1 MDVPKQHVVRLLQEV
16 GMPGVADEA
25 DKALPDPVEYDR
37 AENFLAQY
45 GITKDQLISWRGGS
59 P

>member
-1 MDVPKQHVVRLLQEV
+1 M